1 MKQILLF
8 RTLRNV
14 QREYGDVRM
23 QRVNVL
29 DRFDIARSYVDQY
42 QYLGNCPPTPPLMQ
56 QQSTDKLG
64 LMLG

>member
-29 DRFDIARSYVDQY
+29 HWFDIARRSYVD